1 MEFDLSR
8 DSAHIAQAW
17 NEIIF
22 DRENN
27 NFSTFNLCGPKGCGK
42 TKAALELARSNA
54 KVFYVSFLNL
64 PYEKAVE
71 SFVRTYIPEKPNIK
85 SISDAVDA
93 FMKKHFNK
101 HILIIFENESG
112 KVMLECEDCFYNYI
126 NKKRTLVLCFIGDE
140 DISFVENAVSMGYRS
155 IAEFIKEFPNYNK
168 YDAIRLH
175 ALTGGM
181 MGVAKELD
189 QNTSYEDNLQKLLE
203 PDSAFST
210 YLPTLFNKCFR
221 TPESYYPILKSI
233 ADGHHRLSEIA
244 KDISFPNNKCLKY
257 LEALIK
263 NGFVVSAKNEH
274 NTQSTYHLKNTYYIA
289 WCKYIYGQTM
299 LQVSAKDSLVQ
310 FVKDSIDEYLTI
322 PDFRK
327 ACLRFMENANK
338 RYNNEYRFSEF
349 TKIRKAIPIK
359 LRDGKTIVID
369 YCIDT
374 NEISYNL
381 IFPHSLEM
389 RYGRREVEEIYRALE
404 RIDRRYYAH
413 TVIFSF
419 NRFSD
424 WCTHKAAHNDWF
436 HIVSAERLKY

>member
-27 NFSTFNLCGPKGCGK
+27 NFSTFYLCGPKGCGK

-54 KVFYVSFLNL
+54 KVFYISFLNL

-71 SFVRTYIPEKPNIK
+71 SFVRTYIPENPDIK
-85 SISDAVDA
+85 SISDAVNA

-101 HILIIFENESG
+101 HILIVFENESG
-112 KVMLECEDCFYNYI
+112 KVMVECEDCFYNYI

-140 DISFVENAVSMGYRS
+140 DISFVENAVNMRYRS
-155 IAEFIKEFPNYNK
+155 IAEFIKEFPNYDK

-233 ADGHHRLSEIA
+233 SDGH
-244 KDISFPNNKCLKY
+244 
-257 LEALIK
+257 
-263 NGFVVSAKNEH
+263 
-274 NTQSTYHLKNTYYIA
+274 Q
-289 WCKYIYGQTM
+289 
-299 LQVSAKDSLVQ
+299 
-310 FVKDSIDEYLTI
+310 
-322 PDFRK
+322 
-327 ACLRFMENANK
+327 
-338 RYNNEYRFSEF
+338 RYKFSE
-349 TKIRKAIPIK
+349 
-359 LRDGKTIVID
+359 
-369 YCIDT
+369 
-374 NEISYNL
+374 
-381 IFPHSLEM
+381 
-389 RYGRREVEEIYRALE
+389 
-404 RIDRRYYAH
+404 
-413 TVIFSF
+413 
-419 NRFSD
+419 
-424 WCTHKAAHNDWF
+424 
-436 HIVSAERLKY
+436 